1 MIFRSGDSRLPS
13 YIQSAYAWLL
23 DNLHNPY
30 PSRQIK
36 ESIAQTSGSSVKHID
51 GWFTDIRKR
60 MGWSKMKRVYFQN
73 RRKPLVDAAT
83 SFFREKGN
91 ISLELMH
98 ELTAMEVSAKGL
110 YAGKFFESGMLS
122 KVVPRRSE
130 QRAHQPQPVWSYP
143 SPCQS
148 PERVSPVLRR
158 VESPTACRVS
168 ENVSQVKRKRSRSE
182 DAFSSCSVPSRSS
195 KRVRWAKLLEDYCP
209 SHPRQGWNYGP
220 HFWRRDTISH
230 TIPPGCFADSWSKN
244 VTTVFRFMRSA
255 TNLWFD

>member
-1 MIFRSGDSRLPS
+1 MIMVREPLDNPDFYNDFRSGDSRLPS
-13 YIQSAYAWLL
+13 YIQSAYVWLL

-30 PSRQIK
+30 PSKQIK
-36 ESIAQTSGSSVKHID
+36 ESIAKTSGSSVKHID

-91 ISLELMH
+91 LLLELMH

-110 YAGKFFESGMLS
+110 YAGKFSESGMLS

-130 QRAHQPQPVWSYP
+130 QGAHQSQRIWSYP

-148 PERVSPVLRR
+148 PERVSPVPRR
-158 VESPTACRVS
+158 IESPTTCRSSEDVS
-168 ENVSQVKRKRSRSE
+168 ASRVKRKRSRSE

-195 KRVRWAKLLEDYCP
+195 KCVR
-209 SHPRQGWNYGP
+209 
-220 HFWRRDTISH
+220 
-230 TIPPGCFADSWSKN
+230 
-244 VTTVFRFMRSA
+244 
-255 TNLWFD
+255 

>member
-195 KRVRWAKLLEDYCP
+195 KRVR
-209 SHPRQGWNYGP
+209 
-220 HFWRRDTISH
+220 
-230 TIPPGCFADSWSKN
+230 
-244 VTTVFRFMRSA
+244 
-255 TNLWFD
+255 